1 MNLFDILNVADD
13 LLTGNG
19 VDNTAIE
26 NAEKALSLSF
36 SKEYC
41 SYLEIYG
48 IVAVNG
54 HELTGISK
62 SKRTNVVNVTL
73 EERNRND
80 NIPNDWYVVEQEN
93 IDGIVIW
100 QTETGFVY
108 QTAPNIKPTKICNS
122 LAEYIELF

>member
-1 MNLFDILNVADD
+1 MKLFDIFNTTDD
-13 LLTGNG
+13 LLAGHG
-19 VDNTAIE
+19 VDNTAID
-26 NAEKALSLSF
+26 NAEKSLSLSF
-36 SKEYC
+36 SIEYR

-54 HELTGISK
+54 HELTGISN

-73 EERNRND
+73 EERCRND
-80 NIPNDWYVVEQEN
+80 NIQNDWYVVEQAN

-100 QTETGFVY
+100 QTETGFIY
-108 QTAPNIKPTKICNS
+108 QTSPNLMPKKICNS